1 MSLSNRLTLPVKI
14 ALAPGFALALFL
26 IFGVLCWWMLRAQE
40 HRINVDLAGQLHVLQ
55 TVQDSERKLAEA
67 HSALYR
73 MLSAVRINAK
83 QEILDKILKS
93 HRGHAGEA
101 QMLLVERIDDQS
113 LDAVG
118 RSMRGEALKALQIYI
133 KVAKEASDAADMD
146 INVAEMTMQGAD
158 QKFLVLSKQLG
169 AFSGQ
174 QKALAE
180 DARKELSKSQ
190 RNMLIVLVVALA
202 AAILLTALVS
212 LLITRML
219 LKQINM
225 LAGAMK
231 CCAEGDFTSHINV
244 EGRDQIADL
253 CRGLTMMRQTIKD
266 FVSAQGEM
274 KQQHDAGTISYRI
287 DDKQFSGSYAEM
299 AQKTNELVASHI
311 TVQTRVMEVVSQYAK
326 GDLSVDMD
334 KLPGE
339 KAKITTAIDGVKA
352 NLQAVAAQIQ
362 VLVDAAGRGDFTVR
376 GDEAKFEYEFRKMVA
391 GLNSLMQT
399 SDTGLNEVA
408 RVLGALAKGDLTEK
422 ISNEYAGTFGSLKDD
437 CNKTVENL
445 TAIVNQI
452 KEAIETINTASGEIT
467 QGNTDLSQRTEE
479 QASSLE
485 ETASSMEELTST
497 VKQNAEN
504 AKQANQLAV
513 GASDVAVKGGDVVKQ
528 VVTTMSGISES
539 SKKIADIIGTID
551 GIAFQTN
558 ILALNAAVEAARAGE
573 QGRGFAVVA
582 TEVRNLAHRSANAA
596 KEIKELITDSV
607 SKVAAGT
614 QLVDQA
620 GQTMDEVVSSV
631 KRVTDIM
638 AEITAA
644 SQEQSSGI
652 EQVNQAI
659 TQMDEV
665 TQQNAALVEEAAA
678 AAESMQEQAGNLV
691 QSVSQFKLA
700 QQGTARVAERRSAPR
715 PANVAR
721 LPAKAATG
729 KPARKAPANAPALK
743 KAVGSDDDWQ
753 EF

>member
-1 MSLSNRLTLPVKI
+1 MEVADAI
-14 ALAPGFALALFL
+14 AMG
-26 IFGVLCWWMLRAQE
+26 
-40 HRINVDLAGQLHVLQ
+40 D
-55 TVQDSERKLAEA
+55 
-67 HSALYR
+67 
-73 MLSAVRINAK
+73 
-83 QEILDKILKS
+83 
-93 HRGHAGEA
+93 
-101 QMLLVERIDDQS
+101 
-113 LDAVG
+113 
-118 RSMRGEALKALQIYI
+118 
-133 KVAKEASDAADMD
+133 
-146 INVAEMTMQGAD
+146 
-158 QKFLVLSKQLG
+158 LSKKIDASAKDETG
-169 AFSGQ
+169 AL
-174 QKALAE
+174 LASM
-180 DARKELSKSQ
+180 SKMQ
-190 RNMLIVLVVALA
+190 EVL
-202 AAILLTALVS
+202 
-212 LLITRML
+212 
-219 LKQINM
+219 K
-225 LAGAMK
+225 G
-231 CCAEGDFTSHINV
+231 
-244 EGRDQIADL
+244 
-253 CRGLTMMRQTIKD
+253 

-274 KQQHDAGTISYRI
+274 KHQHDAGTISYRM
-287 DDKQFSGSYAEM
+287 DDKSFSGSYAEM

-311 TVQTRVMEVVSQYAK
+311 AVQTRVMEVVSQYAR

-339 KAKITTAIDGVKA
+339 KAKITTAIDGVKT
-352 NLQAVAAQIQ
+352 NLQAVNAQIQ

-422 ISNEYAGTFGSLKDD
+422 VSNDYQGTFGKLMDD
-437 CNKTVENL
+437 SNKTVENL
-445 TAIVNQI
+445 TTIVNQI
-452 KEAIETINTASGEIT
+452 KEASETINTASGEIT

-513 GASDVAVKGGDVVKQ
+513 SASDVAVKGGDVVKQ
-528 VVTTMSGISES
+528 VVTTMTGISES

-582 TEVRNLAHRSANAA
+582 TEVRNLAQRSAAAA
-596 KEIKELITDSV
+596 KEIKALIEDSV
-607 SKVAAGT
+607 GRVDVGSK
-614 QLVDQA
+614 LVDEA
-620 GQTMDEVVSSV
+620 GQTMEEIVNSV

-644 SQEQSSGI
+644 SQEQSTGI

-691 QSVSQFKLA
+691 QSVSQFKMV
-700 QQGTARVAERRSAPR
+700 QGAGAARVAERRGTQRAV
-715 PANVAR
+715 NVAR
-721 LPAKAATG
+721 LPGKPTAKAAQ
-729 KPARKAPANAPALK
+729 PARKPAANTPALK
-743 KAVGSDDDWQ
+743 KAVGAEDDWQ